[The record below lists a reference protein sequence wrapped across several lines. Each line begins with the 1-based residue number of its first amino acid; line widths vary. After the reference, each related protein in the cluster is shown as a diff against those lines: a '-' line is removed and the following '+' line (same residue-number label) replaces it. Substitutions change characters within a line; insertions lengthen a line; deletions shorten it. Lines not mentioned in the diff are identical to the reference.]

1 MCIFLSNF
9 CVVIVVFSLLLLFLD
24 VFYTFVM
31 KTKSPELL
39 ACWIMQSRFQAHS
52 YVHKHKH
59 TCTTAQQQQIPSL
72 NVERV
77 FYLLLFYIYEFDDAK
92 MDEKPIKIS
101 ACSNFSANLIIIR
114 ERDFFPFY
122 LCCSHRTL
130 LCSVHVC
137 IFHLHHLLKYIC
149 LFLRSSNFVW
159 NCSYCAW
166 KKRVFGSILRNRF
179 ALRPLCKKRKQLN
192 STMQRLF
199 SPLA

>member
-1 MCIFLSNF
+1 MCIFLFNF

-52 YVHKHKH
+52 HVHKHKH

-122 LCCSHRTL
+122 FIMELCCSVFTSDAVV
-130 LCSVHVC
+130 LCSCVY
-137 IFHLHHLLKYIC
+137 FP
-149 LFLRSSNFVW
+149 SS
-159 NCSYCAW
+159 S
-166 KKRVFGSILRNRF
+166 
-179 ALRPLCKKRKQLN
+179 
-192 STMQRLF
+192 ST
-199 SPLA
+199 